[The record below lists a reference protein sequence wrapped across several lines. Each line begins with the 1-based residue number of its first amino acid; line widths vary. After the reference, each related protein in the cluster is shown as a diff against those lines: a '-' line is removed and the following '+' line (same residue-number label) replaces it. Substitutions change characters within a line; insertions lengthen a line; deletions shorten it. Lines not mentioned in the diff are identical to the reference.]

1 MAKSSGL
8 AVFALIIAIGAL
20 GLGAY
25 QVFFVSAPTS
35 EKSRITNTWYD
46 FHYAAEKT
54 SPASTQLPIDQ
65 LLINFTVNSGESAF
79 FLFSTFATVYAG
91 TPSYIQLNFALDG
104 APLSGPQYP
113 WWVFET
119 FGSRLS
125 APVSFHIALETI
137 SHEAHNV
144 SIFIYGN
151 NVNNE
156 IFSSTLLVQ
165 TYIS

>member
-1 MAKSSGL
+1 MAKSTGL

-35 EKSRITNTWYD
+35 EKSGITNTWYD
-46 FHYAAEKT
+46 FHYASENT
-54 SPASTQLPIDQ
+54 NPASTQLPIDQ

-79 FLFSTFATVYAG
+79 FLFSTYATVYAG
-91 TPSYIQLNFALDG
+91 APSHLQINFALDG
-104 APLSGPQYP
+104 AVLSGPQHP
-113 WWVFET
+113 WWVLET
-119 FGSRLS
+119 FGSRIS
-125 APVSFHIALETI
+125 TPVSFHLALETI
-137 SHEAHNV
+137 SPGAHNV

-151 NVNNE
+151 NVNNG

>member
-8 AVFALIIAIGAL
+8 AALALIIAISAL
-20 GLGAY
+20 GLGVY
-25 QVFFVSAPTS
+25 QVFFVSAPTGEDS
-35 EKSRITNTWYD
+35 GITNTWYD
-46 FHYAAEKT
+46 FHYASEYT
-54 SPASTQLPIDQ
+54 SPAFTQLPIDQ

-91 TPSYIQLNFALDG
+91 VPSYIQFNFALDG
-104 APLSGPQYP
+104 AVLSGPQHP

-119 FGSRLS
+119 FGARIS
-125 APVSFHIALETI
+125 APVSFHLALETI
-137 SHEAHNV
+137 SPGAHNA

>member
-25 QVFFVSAPTS
+25 QVFFVSTPTS
-35 EKSRITNTWYD
+35 EKSGITNTWHD
-46 FHYAAEKT
+46 FYYTAEKT
-54 SPASTQLPIDQ
+54 SPAFTQLPIDQ

-104 APLSGPQYP
+104 AELSGPQYP
-113 WWVFET
+113 EWIFET
-119 FGSRLS
+119 FGSRVS
-125 APVSFHIALETI
+125 APVSFHIVLETI
-137 SHEAHNV
+137 SPGAHNV
-144 SIFIYGN
+144 SIFIEGN